1 MNILYLYFSSSFIT
15 LILLSTVLVM
25 MLVNRKLNIPATKML
40 YAAIVLI
47 LVLSVLDFFDNYCS
61 GEFDSRPSF
70 DTVWPLTV
78 MKTLI
83 YSLRPLVILAELII
97 ILPKRRYRLLCAVPA
112 VINAAVYSTALF
124 GSSIAFSV
132 DENGWHRGALGLCV
146 YAVQIAYIIV
156 LLICSVHYFGRG
168 NRKHGAVIL
177 LILLTA
183 SAAAVM
189 EYQDILKGYT
199 TIVSSMCVLFYYFYL
214 AFIHQQSMQ
223 ETIEKKELDILD
235 QELTLLRGRIDPDFI
250 SDSLNCIRSLAK
262 TDKKTSAAAI
272 DSFSVYLRTHMNA
285 IRSSQPISF
294 IAELECVNAYLSLLQ
309 IRDRMTVELA
319 RDLRATDFSLPP
331 LTLEAAVTYCID
343 SVQSSAQ
350 RLSVSTSE
358 EDDCTKIV
366 VSCAG
371 MINKPSAIRAPSS
384 NVLENARRRLED
396 QYGGSLTAES
406 AAGAGTTVTIVIPID
421 NRSDL

>member
-15 LILLSTVLVM
+15 LILLSAVLVM

-61 GEFDSRPSF
+61 GEYELVPSF
-70 DTVWPLTV
+70 DTVWPRTV
-78 MKTLI
+78 TETLI
-83 YSLRPLVILAELII
+83 YTLRPLVILAELLI

-124 GSSIAFSV
+124 GSGIAFSV

-168 NRKHGAVIL
+168 NRKQGAIIMLIL
-177 LILLTA
+177 LI
-183 SAAAVM
+183 SAAAAVL
-189 EYQDILKGYT
+189 EYKDVLKGYT
-199 TIVSSMCVLFYYFYL
+199 TVISAMCVLFYYFYL

-235 QELTLLRGRIDPDFI
+235 QELTLLRGQIDPDFI
-250 SDSLNCIRSLAK
+250 ADSLKSIRSLAR
-262 TDKKTSAAAI
+262 TDKKASAAAI
-272 DSFSVYLRTHMNA
+272 DSFSVYLRAHMNA
-285 IRSSQPISF
+285 IRSCESTSF
-294 IAELECVNAYLSLLQ
+294 INELECVNAYLSLLQ
-309 IRDRMTVELA
+309 IRDQITVELA
-319 RDLRATDFSLPP
+319 SDLRTTDFSLPP

-343 SVQSSAQ
+343 SVQSSIQ
-350 RLSVSTSE
+350 RLSVCTSE
-358 EDDCTKIV
+358 GDDCTQIL
-366 VSCAG
+366 VSCEG
-371 MINKPSAIRAPSS
+371 MTSESSPVRVPSS
-384 NVLENARRRLED
+384 NALENACRRVED
-396 QYGGSLTAES
+396 QCGGTLTVSSE
-406 AAGAGTTVTIVIPID
+406 AGAGTTVTIIIPAEK
-421 NRSDL
+421 L